1 MYVDG
6 VSVTYEPPGSKE
18 HMWTFANGFNED
30 SSGSCVCP
38 CTPNAPLS
46 HITVPTFV
54 GQDYFCESGVSSGS
68 PSFRLYCDDPLWDG
82 DSCSVAGNTCCEFN
96 NPPYFMTRHL
106 IMTNPTSNDL
116 EARVCQ
122 YQSRS
127 WGDTFIEQI
136 ELYIKQ

>member
-54 GQDYFCESGVSSGS
+54 GQDYFCESGTSSGNA
-68 PSFRLYCDDPLWDG
+68 FAHLYSDDRLWDG
-82 DSCSVAGNTCCEFN
+82 DGCSVAGNTCCEFN
-96 NPPYFMTRHL
+96 NPPYFTRHL
-106 IMTNPTSNDL
+106 TNPTSNDL
-116 EARVCQ
+116 EVRICR
-122 YQSRS
+122 YDTRER
-127 WGDTFIEQI
+127 GDTFIEQI
-136 ELYIKQ
+136 ELYVKQ